1 VLREDSGEEGG
12 IKKDWTGRTN
22 GSERIQYALCRR
34 KMGWRN
40 CGTCWDGDNEKEG
53 ESGVQSPKSEVHAF
67 VMLLWFY
74 AAMLWPSCD
83 RVLFSLQCFSFAVNS
98 AFLFFF
104 LHVSIF
110 VGLDGCWLH
119 CFSVNIC

>member
-1 VLREDSGEEGG
+1 VLREDSGEEEG

-40 CGTCWDGDNEKEG
+40 CGTCWDGDNEKER

-67 VMLLWFY
+67 AMLLWFY
-74 AAMLWPSCD
+74 AAMLWPSYD
-83 RVLFSLQCFSFAVNS
+83 RVLFSLQCFFFCCKFCVSVFFFCM
-98 AFLFFF
+98 FLF
-104 LHVSIF
+104 L
-110 VGLDGCWLH
+110 LDWMVAGCIVL
-119 CFSVNIC
+119 V